1 MKRRVRLSKSFMADS
16 ENIFITDE
24 RRVWMRLRDHIAI
37 FERDPDFERFVADPS
52 GSVLHVVR
60 IWVAC
65 PKGGSFRIRRYL
77 GSIRRCQCGGWMSH
91 RELVRLFRRATVTA
105 RALGECADA
114 FRARLSQFLR
124 EYFDA

>member
-1 MKRRVRLSKSFMADS
+1 MIDS

-37 FERDPDFERFVADPS
+37 FERDRDFARFLGDPS
-52 GSVLHVVR
+52 GSVLHIVR
-60 IWVAC
+60 IWVGS
-65 PKGGSFRIRRYL
+65 PKAAPLQVRHYV
-77 GSIRRCQCGGWMSH
+77 GSIRRCECGGWMSH

-105 RALGECADA
+105 RLLGECAGA
-114 FRARLSQFLR
+114 FRGRLSQFLR